1 MKVLFKARKAVFLA
15 ALFSGV
21 VAHGAH
27 ATTLVSPYVA
37 VSFGDGVGCLI
48 VNVGT
53 KDITAKIEVV
63 SINGTVLQQGDPVVA
78 PGRAE
83 FVYAYGIVTAHCRFT
98 GDFSK
103 KKVRASVDVYSG
115 GRTIAV
121 APAW

>member
-53 KDITAKIEVV
+53 KDITAKVELLKYD
-63 SINGTVLQQGDPVVA
+63 GTLLNVDFLDVA
-78 PGRAE
+78 PGQARDINSS
-83 FVYAYGIVTAHCRFT
+83 FVPGGYCRFS

-103 KKVRASVDVYSG
+103 KKVRASVNVLSASG
-115 GRTIAV
+115 GAV
-121 APAW
+121 VSAE